1 MFPTV
6 DHILGQQRALDTLQ
20 SAVRSGRL
28 HHAWIFHGPAGV
40 GKFTTAAAFARVLL
54 CPDARR
60 DMSGQVAACG
70 RCESCRLAEAGTHPD
85 LHVVVKELAR
95 FSEDRSTRDRK
106 LTQLP
111 VDVLRTALLEPVTR
125 TAAMR
130 HGKVFIVDEAELI
143 NETGQNLL
151 LKTLEEPPADTYLI
165 LVTSREPLL
174 LATIRSRCQRV
185 AFGPL
190 GDDVVEQWLAD
201 RTQDL
206 SAAHRRAVAHFAAG
220 SLGAA
225 ELAVAYGLHQ
235 WADDLNAA
243 LDAMIAGRFPIDLGV
258 AMAEK
263 IDAFAAAWVER
274 HQNASKDAANRQAA
288 GMLLGLLASL
298 LRQRLAAAAQEVGGG
313 GDPIDAEAALEPYA
327 DAIAALPLAEA
338 ELGANVNVSL
348 VCDHLASLLN
358 RRLGPLARRRGARPV
373 TRGAV

>member
-358 RRLGPLARRRGARPV
+358 RRLGPLARRRGTRPV